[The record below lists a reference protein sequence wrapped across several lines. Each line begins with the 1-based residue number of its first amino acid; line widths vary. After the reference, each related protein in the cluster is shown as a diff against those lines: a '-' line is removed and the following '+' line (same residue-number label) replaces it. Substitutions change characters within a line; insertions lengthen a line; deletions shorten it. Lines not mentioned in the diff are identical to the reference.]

1 MLAGV
6 PTIRPKPH
14 VHFPISTLLVHSVY
28 VSSTSTILRPLST
41 HLFDLAACRMKRN
54 ALMNALEAAK
64 ANKKAFHSDR
74 PSPRFLV
81 HMIRPV
87 EQLGN
92 QWLTHDGPDHSSRTS
107 HEVRSIYPGSGNSFD
122 EVFGGPSGHAD
133 KAVVNT
139 ADND

>member
-54 ALMNALEAAK
+54 ALMNALEELLEAAK

-74 PSPRFLV
+74 PSPPFLV

-87 EQLGN
+87 EQ
-92 QWLTHDGPDHSSRTS
+92 W
-107 HEVRSIYPGSGNSFD
+107 
-122 EVFGGPSGHAD
+122 
-133 KAVVNT
+133 
-139 ADND
+139 